1 MGKKIVISEEE
12 RKNIEN
18 LYLLKEEFRSDDG
31 LVVAGSNKYKLFTD
45 GTERYYDGLT
55 SGGHKVCM
63 SVGWPCQT
71 VSHKELDP
79 QVMKNLEQQMSQGK
93 NPVNYTTPKGKKIEF
108 KKV

>member
-1 MGKKIVISEEE
+1 MSKRITISEEE
-12 RKNIEN
+12 RKDIEN

-31 LVVAGSNKYKLFTD
+31 LVVAGSNKYKLYTD
-45 GTERYYDGLT
+45 GTERYYDGVT

-71 VSHKELDP
+71 VSNKELDNNK
-79 QVMKNLEQQMSQGK
+79 MKELENEMKTGK
-93 NPVNYTTPKGKKIEF
+93 PSVLYTTPKGKKIEF